1 LRRNADLLDTLIAS
15 TTSDLYLD
23 WQRPRGAGE
32 EDLMAT
38 IRWTHLDHP
47 FWRPWQD
54 FFRFSGVTPDA
65 WPHAGSRADAPRL
78 NVWSSPEAARVTV
91 QLPGV
96 DPAEID
102 LSLEGTSLTLRGE
115 REAVELGDNESL
127 HRRERASGRFS
138 RTVEL
143 PFEVESDAVSA
154 RYEHGVL
161 EVTLPR
167 AESHKPR
174 KIAVALA

>member
-1 LRRNADLLDTLIAS
+1 
-15 TTSDLYLD
+15 
-23 WQRPRGAGE
+23 
-32 EDLMAT
+32 MAI
-38 IRWTHLDHP
+38 IRWTHFDDP
-47 FWRPWQD
+47 FRRPWHD
-54 FFRFSGVTPDA
+54 FFRFSGVAPDPWPRA
-65 WPHAGSRADAPRL
+65 WSRAEAPRV
-78 NVWSSPEAARVTV
+78 NVWTSPEAARVSV

-96 DPAEID
+96 DPMEID

-115 REAVELGDNESL
+115 RKAVELGDNESL

-143 PFEVESDAVSA
+143 PFEVDRDAVSA

-167 AESHKPR
+167 VESQRPR
-174 KIAVALA
+174 KIAVASA

>member
-1 LRRNADLLDTLIAS
+1 MAIVRWSHLDT
-15 TTSDLYLD
+15 
-23 WQRPRGAGE
+23 
-32 EDLMAT
+32 
-38 IRWTHLDHP
+38 P

-54 FFRFSGVTPDA
+54 FFRFSGVPSDP
-65 WPHAGSRADAPRL
+65 WSRVDAPRL

-96 DPAEID
+96 NPAGIEV
-102 LSLEGTSLTLRGE
+102 SLEGTNLTLRGE
-115 REAVELGDNESL
+115 REAVELGDDETL
-127 HRRERASGRFS
+127 HRSERASGRFF

-143 PFEVESDAVSA
+143 PFEVEPNAVSA
-154 RYEHGVL
+154 RYENGVL

-174 KIAVALA
+174 KIAVASA